1 MSTPSTK
8 LCVLISGNGSNLQAI
23 IDNISAE
30 KLDAEICGVISNRPN
45 AYGLTRAQEAG
56 IKAIS
61 LDHMQHDSRESYD
74 KALTL
79 TRAQEAGI
87 KAISLDHMQ
96 HDSRESYDKA
106 LQAEIESLNPDYIVL
121 AGFMRILTPEFV
133 NTFSGKLVNIHPSLL
148 PKYKGL
154 KTHQQAIDNGDE
166 EHGVSVH
173 FVTPELDGG
182 PVIIQSRVPV
192 FEDDTAV
199 DLADRVQE
207 QERRIYPLVLSWF
220 SAGRLKMVNNK
231 AILDEQELPES
242 GYANE

>member
-1 MSTPSTK
+1 MSTPSTR
-8 LCVLISGNGSNLQAI
+8 LCILISGNGSNLQAI

-56 IKAIS
+56 I
-61 LDHMQHDSRESYD
+61 
-74 KALTL
+74 T
-79 TRAQEAGI
+79 
-87 KAISLDHMQ
+87 AISLDHMQ

-154 KTHQQAIDNGDE
+154 NTHQQAIDNGDE

>member
-1 MSTPSTK
+1 MSTPSTR

-56 IKAIS
+56 I
-61 LDHMQHDSRESYD
+61 
-74 KALTL
+74 T
-79 TRAQEAGI
+79 
-87 KAISLDHMQ
+87 AISLDHMQ

-121 AGFMRILTPEFV
+121 AGFMRILTPQFV
-133 NTFSGKLVNIHPSLL
+133 NTFSGKLVNVHPSLL

-154 KTHQQAIDNGDE
+154 NTHQQAIDNGDE

>member
-56 IKAIS
+56 I
-61 LDHMQHDSRESYD
+61 
-74 KALTL
+74 T
-79 TRAQEAGI
+79 
-87 KAISLDHMQ
+87 AISLDHMQ

-154 KTHQQAIDNGDE
+154 NTHQQAIDNGDE

>member
-1 MSTPSTK
+1 MSTSSTK

-45 AYGLTRAQEAG
+45 AYGLTRAKEAG
-56 IKAIS
+56 INAIS
-61 LDHMQHDSRESYD
+61 LDHM
-74 KALTL
+74 T
-79 TRAQEAGI
+79 
-87 KAISLDHMQ
+87 

-133 NTFSGKLVNIHPSLL
+133 NTFSGKLVNVHPSLL

-154 KTHQQAIDNGDE
+154 NTHQQAIDNGDE

>member
-45 AYGLTRAQEAG
+45 AYGLIRAQEAG
-56 IKAIS
+56 I
-61 LDHMQHDSRESYD
+61 
-74 KALTL
+74 T
-79 TRAQEAGI
+79 
-87 KAISLDHMQ
+87 AISLDHMQ

-154 KTHQQAIDNGDE
+154 NTHQQAIDNGDE

>member
-1 MSTPSTK
+1 MSTPSTR

-56 IKAIS
+56 I
-61 LDHMQHDSRESYD
+61 
-74 KALTL
+74 T
-79 TRAQEAGI
+79 
-87 KAISLDHMQ
+87 AISLDHMQ

-121 AGFMRILTPEFV
+121 AGFMRILTPQFV

-154 KTHQQAIDNGDE
+154 NTHQQAIDNGDE